1 MLELV
6 FKAVSALLTN
16 KGLISLIYKERL
28 PINKK
33 EISPAIEK
41 WAQDMNKWQK
51 KKYKR
56 IINVWKM
63 SNLISIQW

>member
-41 WAQDMNKWQK
+41 WAQDMNK
-51 KKYKR
+51 
-56 IINVWKM
+56 
-63 SNLISIQW
+63 